1 LVEND
6 IRSMIRQHLLPIQQ
20 PIKYFFQNNLPYLP
34 SGKID
39 RKAIK
44 KYLNTLDLDLSK
56 ILRKI
61 KNFNTDPA

>member
-1 LVEND
+1 
-6 IRSMIRQHLLPIQQ
+6 
-20 PIKYFFQNNLPYLP
+20 LPYLP